1 MTTTTTE
8 STSDWRTD
16 NDRDSYQRHLTEEL
30 TADEGTW

>member
-8 STSDWRTD
+8 TPTDWRTD
-16 NDRDSYQRHLTEEL
+16 NDRDTYQRSLADEL